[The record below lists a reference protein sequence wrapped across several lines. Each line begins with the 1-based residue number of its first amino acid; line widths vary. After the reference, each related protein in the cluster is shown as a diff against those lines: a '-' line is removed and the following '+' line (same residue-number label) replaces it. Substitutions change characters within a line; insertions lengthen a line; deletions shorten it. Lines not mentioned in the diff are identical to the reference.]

1 MYNLDTKEEINFD
14 FFMEVLKNNELQV
27 VSKKWTEEEKKQLS
41 RDIAV
46 CKEIHKNNH
55 TKNAKAAA
63 RPILQPMGCS

>member
-14 FFMEVLKNNELQV
+14 LFMEVLKNNELQV

-46 CKEIHKNNH
+46 CKAIAQRNL
-55 TKNAKAAA
+55 AKETVLA
-63 RPILQPMGCS
+63 